1 MKKSLVALAAMSVIG
16 AVSAQSTVTLYG
28 LADAYIAS
36 ERIGTAR
43 TATTPGVNGVTQT
56 RISSGGLNGSRW
68 GLRVS
73 EDLGGGLAAIAQVE
87 SGFDISTGTQQQ
99 NALFGRQ
106 AFVGLKSGFG
116 TVSLGRQYSSYDNL
130 KVGMSLQAH
139 SAFDAT
145 NGGYAANTYK
155 PSIGAWRGYNPRVDN
170 SVKFQSNNFSGLSF
184 SAIYGM
190 GENKRSDASA
200 SNTFG
205 MNAMYANGP
214 IAVGL
219 GYQNEGFARG
229 VAVGSPAVQVGNGK
243 NELENTL
250 LVGAYDFGVAK
261 LVGGYNEARTRVNG
275 SSTPKAKEWFL
286 GMSAPL
292 GATTFKIQYA
302 ASKLSSLNNDSI
314 AFEALYDLSKRTTAY
329 VGYNIA
335 NFDKAGPTGGDMKD
349 RRAGVGI
356 RHRF

>member
-68 GLRVS
+68 GLLVN

-87 SGFDISTGTQQQ
+87 SGFDISNGTSQQ
-99 NALFGRQ
+99 NSLFGRQ

-130 KVGMSLQAH
+130 KFGMSQQAH

-229 VAVGSPAVQVGNGK
+229 VAGVGNGK
-243 NELENTL
+243 NEIENTL
-250 LVGAYDFGVAK
+250 IAGAYNFGVAK
-261 LVGGYNEARTRVNG
+261 VGGGYNEARTRTNG
-275 SSTPKAKEWFL
+275 ASSPKAKEWFL
-286 GMSAPL
+286 GLSAPL

-302 ASKLSSLNNDSI
+302 ESKQSNLKNDSI
-314 AFEALYDLSKRTTAY
+314 AFEALYDFSKRTTAY
-329 VGYNIA
+329 VGYNVT

-356 RHRF
+356 RHKF

>member
-16 AVSAQSTVTLYG
+16 AVSAQSSVTLYG
-28 LADAYIAS
+28 LADVYIAS

-56 RISSGGLNGSRW
+56 MVSSGGLSGSRW
-68 GLRVS
+68 GLLVS

-99 NALFGRQ
+99 NALLGRQ

-130 KVGMSLQAH
+130 KFGMSQQAH

-229 VAVGSPAVQVGNGK
+229 VAGVGNGK
-243 NELENTL
+243 NEIENTL
-250 LVGAYDFGVAK
+250 IAGAYNFGVAK
-261 LVGGYNEARTRVNG
+261 VGGGYNEARTRTNG
-275 SSTPKAKEWFL
+275 ASSPKAKEWFL
-286 GMSAPL
+286 GLSAPL

-302 ASKLSSLNNDSI
+302 ESKIGNNKNDSI

-329 VGYNIA
+329 VGYNIS
-335 NFDKAGPTGGDMKD
+335 NFDNVGPTGGDMKD
-349 RRAGVGI
+349 RRTGVGI

>member
-68 GLRVS
+68 GLLVN

-87 SGFDISTGTQQQ
+87 SGFDISNGTSQQ
-99 NALFGRQ
+99 NSLFGRQ

-130 KVGMSLQAH
+130 KFGMSQQAH

-229 VAVGSPAVQVGNGK
+229 VAGVGNGK
-243 NELENTL
+243 NEIENTL
-250 LVGAYDFGVAK
+250 IAGAYNFGVAK
-261 LVGGYNEARTRVNG
+261 VGGGYNEARTRTNG
-275 SSTPKAKEWFL
+275 ASSPKAKEWFL
-286 GMSAPL
+286 GLSAPL

-302 ASKLSSLNNDSI
+302 ESKQSNLKNDSI

-329 VGYNIA
+329 VGYNIS
-335 NFDKAGPTGGDMKD
+335 NFDNVGPTGGDMKD

>member
-28 LADAYIAS
+28 LVDAYIAS

-56 RISSGGLNGSRW
+56 MVSSGGLSGSRW
-68 GLRVS
+68 GLLVS

-87 SGFDISTGTQQQ
+87 SGFDISNGTQQQ

-116 TVSLGRQYSSYDNL
+116 TVSLGRHYTTYDNM
-130 KVGMSLQAH
+130 KFAMSLQAH

-145 NGGYAANTYK
+145 GGGYTGNTYK
-155 PSIGAWRGYNPRVDN
+155 PTIGAWRGYNPRVDN
-170 SVKFQSNNFSGLSF
+170 SLKFQSNNYSGLSF
-184 SAIYGM
+184 SAVYGL
-190 GENKRSDASA
+190 GENKTSTASA
-200 SNTFG
+200 SSTVG
-205 MNAMYANGP
+205 LGGMYANGP
-214 IAVGL
+214 ITVAL
-219 GYQNEGFARG
+219 AYQNEGFARS
-229 VAVGSPAVQVGNGK
+229 ATNGK

-250 LVGAYDFGVAK
+250 IAGAYDFGVAK
-261 LVGGYNEARTRVNG
+261 LAGGYNEARTRVNG

-286 GMSAPL
+286 GLSAPL

-302 ASKLSSLNNDSI
+302 ESKLSSLKNDSI

-329 VGYNIA
+329 VGYNIT
-335 NFDKAGPTGGDMKD
+335 NFDKVGPTGGDMKD

-356 RHRF
+356 RHKF

>member
-16 AVSAQSTVTLYG
+16 AASAQSTVTLYG
-28 LADAYIAS
+28 LVDAYVGS
-36 ERIGTAR
+36 DRINRVSNT
-43 TATTPGVNGVTQT
+43 VV
-56 RISSGGLNGSRW
+56 SSGGLNGSRW

-87 SGFDISTGTQQQ
+87 SGFDISNGTQQQ

-130 KVGMSLQAH
+130 KFGMSQQAH

-229 VAVGSPAVQVGNGK
+229 VAGVGNGK
-243 NELENTL
+243 NEIENTL
-250 LVGAYDFGVAK
+250 IAGAYNFGVAK
-261 LVGGYNEARTRVNG
+261 VGGGYNEARTRTNG
-275 SSTPKAKEWFL
+275 ASSPKAKEWFL
-286 GMSAPL
+286 GLSAPL

-302 ASKLSSLNNDSI
+302 ESTIGNNKNDSI

-329 VGYNIA
+329 VGYNVT

-356 RHRF
+356 RHKF

>member
-16 AVSAQSTVTLYG
+16 AVSAQSSVTLYG

-56 RISSGGLNGSRW
+56 MISSGGMNGSRW

-87 SGFDISTGTQQQ
+87 SGFDISTGAQQLG
-99 NALFGRQ
+99 ALFGRQ

-116 TVSLGRQYSSYDNL
+116 TVALGRQYGPYDDMKGAL
-130 KVGMSLQAH
+130 SLQGN
-139 SAFDAT
+139 SLFDAT
-145 NGGYAANTYK
+145 GGGYLNNVNTYK

-170 SVKFQSNNFSGLSF
+170 AIKFQSNNYSGLSF

-190 GENKRSDASA
+190 GENKTAATSA
-200 SNTFG
+200 SSTVG
-205 MNAMYANGP
+205 LGGMYANGP
-214 IAVGL
+214 ITVGL
-219 GYQNEGFARG
+219 VYQNEGFARS
-229 VAVGSPAVQVGNGK
+229 ATNGK
-243 NELENTL
+243 NEIENTL
-250 LVGAYDFGVAK
+250 LAGAYDFGVAK
-261 LVGGYNEARTRVNG
+261 VGGGYNEARTRVNG
-275 SSTPKAKEWFL
+275 ASSPKAKEWFL
-286 GMSAPL
+286 GLSAPL

-302 ASKLSSLNNDSI
+302 ESKLSNIKNDSI
-314 AFEALYDLSKRTTAY
+314 AFEALYDFSKRTTAY
-329 VGYNIA
+329 VGYNVT

-356 RHRF
+356 RHKF

>member
-16 AVSAQSTVTLYG
+16 AVSAQSSVTLYG

-43 TATTPGVNGVTQT
+43 TATTPGGNGVTQT

-116 TVSLGRQYSSYDNL
+116 TVALGRQYGPYDDMKGVL
-130 KVGMSLQAH
+130 SLQGN
-139 SAFDAT
+139 SSFDAT
-145 NGGYAANTYK
+145 GGSYSGMTYK
-155 PSIGAWRGYNPRVDN
+155 ESIGAWRGYAPRIDN
-170 SVKFQSNNFSGLSF
+170 SVKFQSNNYSGLSF

-190 GENKRSDASA
+190 GENKRSNASA
-200 SNTFG
+200 SSTVG
-205 MNAMYANGP
+205 LGGMYANGP
-214 IAVGL
+214 ITVGL
-219 GYQNEGFARG
+219 VYQNEGYARG
-229 VAVGSPAVQVGNGK
+229 LAGVGNGK
-243 NELENTL
+243 NEIENTL
-250 LVGAYDFGVAK
+250 IAGAYNFGVAK
-261 LVGGYNEARTRVNG
+261 VGGGYNEARTRTNG
-275 SSTPKAKEWFL
+275 ASSPKAKEWFL
-286 GMSAPL
+286 GLSAPL

-302 ASKLSSLNNDSI
+302 ESKIGNNKNDSI

-329 VGYNIA
+329 VGYNIS
-335 NFDKAGPTGGDMKD
+335 NFDNVGPTGGDMKD

>member
-43 TATTPGVNGVTQT
+43 TGTTAATNGVTQT
-56 RISSGGLNGSRW
+56 LLSSGGLNGSRW
-68 GLRVS
+68 GLKVS
-73 EDLGGGLAAIAQVE
+73 EDLGGGLAAIVQVE
-87 SGFDISTGTQQQ
+87 SGFNIDTGTQAQG
-99 NALFGRQ
+99 ALFGRQ

-116 TVSLGRQYSSYDNL
+116 TVALGRQYGPYDDMKGAL
-130 KVGMSLQAH
+130 SLQAN
-139 SAFDAT
+139 SSFDAT
-145 NGGYAANTYK
+145 GGTPGAVG
-155 PSIGAWRGYNPRVDN
+155 IGAWTGYSPRINN
-170 SVKFQSNNFSGLSF
+170 SVKFQSNNYSGLSF

-190 GENKRSDASA
+190 GENKTTTASA
-200 SNTFG
+200 SSTFG
-205 MNAMYANGP
+205 IGGMYANGP
-214 IAVGL
+214 ITAGL
-219 GYQNEGFARG
+219 VYQNEGSARS
-229 VAVGSPAVQVGNGK
+229 VTNGK

-250 LVGAYDFGVAK
+250 IAGAYDFGVAK
-261 LVGGYNEARTRVNG
+261 LGGGYNEARVRTNG
-275 SSTPKAKEWFL
+275 ATAPKAKEWFL
-286 GMSAPL
+286 GLTAPL

-302 ASKLSSLNNDSI
+302 ESKISNLKNDSL

-329 VGYNIA
+329 VGYNIT
-335 NFDKAGPTGGDMKD
+335 NYDKAGPTGGDMKN